1 MMTLLYKE
9 IRLAAHPTSI
19 IFSFLGCLVLVPAYP
34 YSVIF
39 LFGCLAPYI
48 TFVNAR
54 ETNDA
59 WYTAVL
65 PVTKHESV
73 LAKCLLIVF
82 VQIFQMLFSIPFVL
96 IRKAL
101 SIENN
106 PVGLDATLAWY
117 GFGLIVYAVFDLVFF
132 PAFYK
137 NGYKAGKAFILASTP
152 MAVLMIAVE
161 AVAHIPALAWL
172 DSFQPEHLLM
182 QLPILVAGFLC
193 YVAFLSLA
201 YRISVKYFEKVDL

>member
-9 IRLAAHPTSI
+9 IRLAAHPTSVV
-19 IFSFLGCLVLVPAYP
+19 FAFLGCLVLVPAYP

-59 WYTAVL
+59 WYTAIL

-73 LAKCLLIVF
+73 LGKCLLIVSI
-82 VQIFQMLFSIPFVL
+82 QIFQLLFSIPF
-96 IRKAL
+96 AL
-101 SIENN
+101 LRHALNIANN
-106 PVGLDATLAWY
+106 PVGLDPTLAWY
-117 GFGLIVYAVFDLVFF
+117 GFGLIVYAMFDLVFF

-137 NGYKAGKAFILASTP
+137 NGYKAGKAFIFASIP
-152 MAVLMIAVE
+152 MVVWMIAVE
-161 AVAHIPALAWL
+161 AVAHVPALAWL
-172 DSFQPEHLLM
+172 DSDQPKHLLM
-182 QLPILVAGFLC
+182 QLPILVVGIIC
-193 YVAFLSLA
+193 YVALLSLA
-201 YRISVKYFEKVDL
+201 YRLSVKYFDRVNL